1 MHKEDNCMIGEPSR
15 RQTQIAETIAHRA
28 ADYFA
33 RESNRQSL
41 VTVTRADVSP
51 DLKNV
56 IIFISVM
63 PTSAEENVLHFARR
77 SRTEFRD
84 YLKKHAMLKSLPN
97 VDFEIDYGEKN
108 RQRID
113 DLTRT

>member
-1 MHKEDNCMIGEPSR
+1 MNQDRTPSR
-15 RQTQIAETIAHRA
+15 RQTQVAETIAHRA
-28 ADYFA
+28 ADFLA

-56 IIFISVM
+56 MIFLSVM
-63 PTSAEENVLHFARR
+63 PADKEQEVLLFAKRNAV
-77 SRTEFRD
+77 EFRD
-84 YLKKHAMLKSLPN
+84 YLKDHAMLKFLPH
-97 VDFEIDYGEKN
+97 VDFELDYGEKN

-113 DLTRT
+113 DLTRS

>member
-1 MHKEDNCMIGEPSR
+1 MGSKRQSR
-15 RQTQIAETIAHRA
+15 VSEIIAHSA

-41 VTVTRADVSP
+41 ITVTRADISP

-56 IIFISVM
+56 TIFLSVI
-63 PTSAEENVLHFARR
+63 PATAEAQAIDFAKRN
-77 SRTEFRD
+77 RTDFREF
-84 YLKKHAMLKSLPN
+84 LKTQTRLKFLPHIE
-97 VDFEIDYGEKN
+97 FELDYGEKN

-113 DLTRT
+113 DLTRS

>member
-1 MHKEDNCMIGEPSR
+1 MGSK
-15 RQTQIAETIAHRA
+15 RQIQVSETIAHRA

-33 RESNRQSL
+33 RESNRRSL
-41 VTVTRADVSP
+41 ITVTRADISP

-56 IIFISVM
+56 MIYLSVLPESEEKEVIF
-63 PTSAEENVLHFARR
+63 FAKRN
-77 SRTEFRD
+77 RTEFREF
-84 YLKKHAMLKSLPN
+84 LKEHAMLKSIPN

-113 DLTRT
+113 DLTRN